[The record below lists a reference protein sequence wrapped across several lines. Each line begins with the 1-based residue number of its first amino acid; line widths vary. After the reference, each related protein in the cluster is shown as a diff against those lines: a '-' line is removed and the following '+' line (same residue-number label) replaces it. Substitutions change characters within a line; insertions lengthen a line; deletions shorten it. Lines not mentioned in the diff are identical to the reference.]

1 MATDGGQIH
10 YTELRNE
17 TAINVA
23 GLLKSQLGATRSYR
37 LHLDQFEADGETIAR
52 DVDGDIRLTRLGDGV
67 MATMKVK
74 GVAPLEC
81 VACLREYDQPFAI
94 EFDEEFL
101 QTVDVRT
108 GAGLGINL
116 TNDDGIDRSQIDE
129 NHEIDLREPLR
140 QEILVDLPMRPI
152 CGPDCPGPDVPEEYV
167 GSNDDFIDERLAALA
182 SLLADDAPGKTPS
195 G

>member
-1 MATDGGQIH
+1 MATDGGQVH

-116 TNDDGIDRSQIDE
+116 TNDDGINRSQIDE

>member
-10 YTELRNE
+10 YTELHNE

-116 TNDDGIDRSQIDE
+116 TNDDGINRSQIDE

-152 CGPDCPGPDVPEEYV
+152 CGPDCPGPDVPDEYV

>member
-116 TNDDGIDRSQIDE
+116 TNDDGINRSQIDE

>member
-1 MATDGGQIH
+1 MATDGGQVH

-52 DVDGDIRLTRLGDGV
+52 DVDGEIRLTRLGDGV

-140 QEILVDLPMRPI
+140 QEILVTLPMRPI
-152 CGPDCPGPDVPEEYV
+152 CGPDCPGPDVPDEYV

-195 G
+195 T